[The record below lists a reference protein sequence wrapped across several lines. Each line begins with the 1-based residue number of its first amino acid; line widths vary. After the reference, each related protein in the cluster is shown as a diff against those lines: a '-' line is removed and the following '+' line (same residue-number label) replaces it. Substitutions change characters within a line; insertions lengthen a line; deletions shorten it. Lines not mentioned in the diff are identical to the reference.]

1 MPDTSKVNPLA
12 FGDDFQ
18 KMKPATKDLS
28 VILGCYNAGS
38 HLEPNISDLL
48 RFLDGLNRSYELLV
62 VDDGSQDN
70 SLAVLRRLEDRSSN
84 LAVLRN
90 PKNMGKGFSIR
101 NGVLNSNGKYIIFTD
116 TDMAYAKQNM
126 VTVLDRL
133 ENGHPVVVG
142 NRRLPESVYTVN
154 NALIRFVYRRHYTG
168 MAFNLFVRKLFGLTT
183 RDTQSGLKGFNRQ
196 VALQIFEGLYTDG
209 FLFDV
214 EIFIRARKL
223 GVPILDIP
231 VHLTYSTDA
240 STVSQLRS
248 FFSVLP
254 ELMRIKLLEL
264 RGTYD
269 VSGQDTRSPGGDK
282 PEQCPP
288 GTDPIKAAD
297 GQDTSRIAK

>member
-1 MPDTSKVNPLA
+1 
-12 FGDDFQ
+12 
-18 KMKPATKDLS
+18 MKPATKDLS
-28 VILGCYNAGS
+28 VILGCYNAGP
-38 HLEPNISDLL
+38 HLQPNICELL

-70 SLAVLRRLEDRSSN
+70 SLAVLRSLEDRSSN

-101 NGVLNSNGKYIIFTD
+101 NGVLNSIGKYVIFTD

-126 VTVLDRL
+126 MTVLDRL
-133 ENGHPVVVG
+133 ENGHPIVVG

-183 RDTQSGLKGFNRQ
+183 HDTQSGLKGFHRQ
-196 VALQIFEGLYTDG
+196 VALQIFEKLYTDR

-231 VHLTYSTDA
+231 VHLTYNTDA

-248 FFSVLP
+248 FISVLP
-254 ELMRIKLLEL
+254 ELMRIKVLEFRGAYDFSRHAPPPAEGDMPEQHPPDAGAFKDSERG
-264 RGTYD
+264 RGT
-269 VSGQDTRSPGGDK
+269 SL
-282 PEQCPP
+282 
-288 GTDPIKAAD
+288 
-297 GQDTSRIAK
+297 IAK